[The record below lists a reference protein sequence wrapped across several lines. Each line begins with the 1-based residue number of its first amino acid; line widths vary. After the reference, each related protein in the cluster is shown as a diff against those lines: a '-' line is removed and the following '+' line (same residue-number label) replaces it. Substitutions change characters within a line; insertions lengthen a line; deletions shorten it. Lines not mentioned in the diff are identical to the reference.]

1 MRDRYGGGEI
11 ERQKKILAEKEKK
24 AKNEVT
30 KDQWS
35 RAEKTRF
42 ANLLKYMVEHDGL
55 TEEKV
60 PINRRCGHN
69 SKVIGLLT
77 GKTEPPLAKIR
88 NNLMHGVPYDDPRPG
103 LLELVRDLIDYAY
116 SYREYLRSLNVRQA
130 PISRLTP

>member
-11 ERQKKILAEKEKK
+11 ERLKKILAEKAKK
-24 AKNEVT
+24 AKKEVT

-35 RAEKTRF
+35 RAEETRF

-60 PINRRCGHN
+60 PMNWRCGHN

-77 GKTEPPLAKIR
+77 GETKPTLAKIR
-88 NNLMHGVPYDDPRPG
+88 NHLMHGAPFDDPRGGP
-103 LLELVRDLIDYAY
+103 
-116 SYREYLRSLNVRQA
+116 
-130 PISRLTP
+130 P